1 MEPPDARCRMDE
13 LTRTLSA
20 AHGYMS
26 LGLLGEAWEEL
37 DSLPPR
43 LRVDMAVMLTRME
56 ILSRLEK
63 WEPARMLA
71 ESMARHHP
79 DDPGWWV
86 SWAFALRRE
95 KSVEVAR
102 DVLREAIQVHPGEAL
117 MHYNLACYASVIGE
131 MPEAKGL
138 LARAFELDAD
148 LKAVA
153 LDDPVGAVLLLQPA
167 EADEAGDRLVD
178 PLTGGADHARQLF
191 LGDRQLELVG
201 AVGQLEQALGGATG
215 DVEEH

>member
-1 MEPPDARCRMDE
+1 MDE

-153 LDDPVGAVLLLQPA
+153 LDDPDLVPFFEWESGS
-167 EADEAGDRLVD
+167 AG
-178 PLTGGADHARQLF
+178 G
-191 LGDRQLELVG
+191 
-201 AVGQLEQALGGATG
+201 
-215 DVEEH
+215 